1 MTSYS
6 NMLCMYVCMYVCT
19 ISRRSFCLIF
29 LIVRRKIMYSDILS
43 IVCTVHVL
51 VFTRQNNSF
60 RVWGSHVFLRPGV
73 IPARTHPPYKQYVRP
88 YLERNI
94 VTYEASTNIDNPP
107 QRAPT
112 PTAIGRLLNVAPC
125 HYPGQC

>member
-1 MTSYS
+1 MNLNLKS
-6 NMLCMYVCMYVCT
+6 
-19 ISRRSFCLIF
+19 IF
-29 LIVRRKIMYSDILS
+29 YQLFVL
-43 IVCTVHVL
+43 VHIL

-112 PTAIGRLLNVAPC
+112 PTAIGRLLNVAPANK
-125 HYPGQC
+125 PVTTPANAEP